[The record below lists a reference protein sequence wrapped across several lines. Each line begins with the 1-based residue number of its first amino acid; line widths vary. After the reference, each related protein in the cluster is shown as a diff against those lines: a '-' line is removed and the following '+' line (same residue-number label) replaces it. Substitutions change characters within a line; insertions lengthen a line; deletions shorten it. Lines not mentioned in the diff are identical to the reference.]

1 MSKFTMKL
9 ALIKTDGIDIQ
20 SWLLNVRQLPLI
32 PKIKPRTNNLG
43 KIVRKNDD
51 RLSPFSVEIA
61 LGETPATKKNMMPSS
76 RE

>member
-9 ALIKTDGIDIQ
+9 ALIKTDEIDIH
-20 SWLLNVRQLPLI
+20 SWLLNVRKLPLI
-32 PKIKPRTNNLG
+32 PKIKPRINNLG

-51 RLSPFSVEIA
+51 KLLPSSVEIA
-61 LGETPATKKNMMPSS
+61 LGDTPAMKKIMMPSS

>member
-9 ALIKTDGIDIQ
+9 ALIKTDEIDIH
-20 SWLLNVRQLPLI
+20 SWLLNVRKLPLI
-32 PKIKPRTNNLG
+32 PKIKPRINNLG

-51 RLSPFSVEIA
+51 RFSPSSVEIA
-61 LGETPATKKNMMPSS
+61 LGETPATKKIMMPSS

>member
-9 ALIKTDGIDIQ
+9 ALIKTDDIDIQ

-32 PKIKPRTNNLG
+32 PKIKPRINNLG

-51 RLSPFSVEIA
+51 RLSPLSVEIA
-61 LGETPATKKNMMPSS
+61 LGETPATKKIMMPSS